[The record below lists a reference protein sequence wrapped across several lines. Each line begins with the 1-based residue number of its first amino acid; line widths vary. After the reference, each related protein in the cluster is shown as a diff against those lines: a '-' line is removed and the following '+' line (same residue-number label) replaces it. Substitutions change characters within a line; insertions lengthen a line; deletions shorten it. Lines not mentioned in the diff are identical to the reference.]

1 MLNWEIR
8 TKDLTILEISIA
20 NEVLREPQII
30 FISLTF
36 SINTSLRKH
45 CVAIFNHLIMDK
57 CYFKAVAMMLMP
69 FFFGKRH
76 QLVAYCFLLSVL
88 IPH

>member
-20 NEVLREPQII
+20 NEVFRESQII

-36 SINTSLRKH
+36 SINTSLRKY

-69 FFFGKRH
+69 FFEKRH
-76 QLVAYCFLLSVL
+76 QLVAHCSLLSVL
-88 IPH
+88 IPQ

>member
-45 CVAIFNHLIMDK
+45 RVAIFNHLIMDK

-69 FFFGKRH
+69 FFGKRH